1 MDTRFKRILAVTAA
15 ILAVY
20 LLLISTIA
28 PPAKAP
34 DVGDPGNVQEADGGA
49 WLIREDGGEVAVFR
63 GSEPVLHTDTR
74 VADLPKA
81 DRVRLTQGITVYSD
95 KELKRIL
102 EDLCS

>member
-1 MDTRFKRILAVTAA
+1 MEKNFKRLLAVTAA

-20 LLLISTIA
+20 LLLISTLA

-34 DVGDPGNVQEADGGA
+34 DTGSPGTAYEADGGA
-49 WLIREDGGEVAVFR
+49 WLIREDGGRVAVFR
-63 GSEPVLHTDTR
+63 GSEPILHTDTR

-81 DRVRLTQGITVYSD
+81 DRVKLAQGIAVYSD
-95 KELKRIL
+95 KELKVIL